1 MSKSDESVLGRS
13 ERRPTRV
20 SRGNLTLAMAIV
32 IASGISLIGLLI
44 ALQADA
50 KSELHKQLMSASL
63 ALLFGACFGGI
74 VKMLLDQAVAEK
86 RRRDDA
92 AAFVAN
98 VLADLKTVY
107 DHVER
112 ARLLIPAHQSAKT
125 YGDEMREDVTAGVVQ
140 LRNVIRALQGRVAG
154 VPGWLQ
160 DRVRP
165 QVETMKDY
173 LIELT
178 DEFRAEYKP
187 LADLQ
192 RFHEQKADKL
202 AKAFAEGS
210 ADVPQEKM
218 PAFVWTAVERLPR
231 LAEFMQGGPGYE
243 TRFIGPLDAASE
255 ALRTA
260 HAELIGHRLDA

>member
-1 MSKSDESVLGRS
+1 MSNSNESRFGRS
-13 ERRPTRV
+13 EPRPRRV
-20 SRGNLTLAMAIV
+20 SRANLTLAKAIAIPV
-32 IASGISLIGLLI
+32 IISSIGLLI
-44 ALQADA
+44 ALHLDA
-50 KSELHKQLMSASL
+50 KPELHKQLISASL

-92 AAFVAN
+92 AGFVAN
-98 VLADLKTVY
+98 VLADLKKVY

-154 VPGWLQ
+154 VPVGLQ
-160 DRVRP
+160 ENVRP

-178 DEFRAEYKP
+178 DEFRAEYRS

-210 ADVPQEKM
+210 SAMPQEQM

-231 LAEFMQGGPGYE
+231 LAEFMRGGPGYE

-260 HAELIGHRLDA
+260 HAQLIGHRLDA